1 MFATLSELPSKVK
14 QPIKTGI
21 ISGPSEYPSTTEEIG
36 IFRLMCILPR
46 VEPSTLKAD
55 RIRSCRELWPRPVHN
70 AHVVAAFEQ
79 SLSNMTQRIQ
89 SLTCSAEQKVRR
101 KVKYID

>member
-1 MFATLSELPSKVK
+1 MFLF
-14 QPIKTGI
+14 Q
-21 ISGPSEYPSTTEEIG
+21 
-36 IFRLMCILPR
+36 FQ
-46 VEPSTLKAD
+46 
-55 RIRSCRELWPRPVHN
+55 

-101 KVKYID
+101 KVKYIDWIFFKP